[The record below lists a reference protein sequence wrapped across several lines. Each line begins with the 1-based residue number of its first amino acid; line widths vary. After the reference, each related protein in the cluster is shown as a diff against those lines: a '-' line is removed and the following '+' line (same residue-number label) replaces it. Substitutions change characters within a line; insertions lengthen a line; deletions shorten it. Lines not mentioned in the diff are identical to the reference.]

1 MLSIE
6 FQRRIYNAY
15 KANRENTVQH
25 GQYEYAIATN
35 SCCTIHTWIVR
46 RKRIKEP
53 GGEWHWFMPLDLS
66 IY

>member
-6 FQRRIYNAY
+6 FKRRIYEAH
-15 KANRENTVQH
+15 KANAENTVQH

-35 SCCTIHTWIVR
+35 NCCTIHTWIVR
-46 RKRIKEP
+46 RKRINRP

>member
-1 MLSIE
+1 MTIE

-15 KANRENTVQH
+15 KANKENTVQH

-35 SCCTIHTWIVR
+35 NCCTIRTWIVR
-46 RKRIKEP
+46 RRINRL
-53 GGEWHWFMPLDLS
+53 GGEWHWLQPLDLS